1 MDVQS
6 HSLGTLLL
14 RLSCHELRRG
24 CIVCVDAPA
33 MACSAKSLNMHSLLS
48 LLVDLGMARRF
59 SCVYM
64 LCSLLEYS
72 IGGLSTLPYFVVC
85 VAVWFL

>member
-1 MDVQS
+1 MDA
-6 HSLGTLLL
+6 LGTLLIL
-14 RLSCHELRRG
+14 RLSCHELRRD

-64 LCSLLEYS
+64 LCSLLEYYS
-72 IGGLSTLPYFVVC
+72 IGGLFTLPYFVVC